1 MNSRR
6 TQASGELHAK
16 LREHTRQRATRHRWR
31 RCWHC
36 RPAVTHPRQPEHTTT
51 HAHPETPGPA
61 ATTNDNEAHDDIT
74 PTPGPAVS
82 YHQQQP
88 EQTMAT
94 TGRALSDDNHPRRPP
109 DTATPPDP
117 ATSPGT
123 RNRQPPAT
131 QTRTTGHRNTGRAAT
146 KRCGARQ
153 QAGPRTARLCVRSDA
168 EASLRRW
175 ERRWRPPHRS
185 TCP

>member
-16 LREHTRQRATRHRWR
+16 LREHTRQRATQPLWR
-31 RCWHC
+31 RCWHY
-36 RPAVTHPRQPEHTTT
+36 RPTVTHPRQPEHTTT
-51 HAHPETPGPA
+51 HAHPETPGPE
-61 ATTNDNEAHDDIT
+61 ATNNDNEAHDGIT

-82 YHQQQP
+82 YPQQQP

-94 TGRALSDDNHPRRPP
+94 TGRALPTGSYPP
-109 DTATPPDP
+109 ATPPDN
-117 ATSPGT
+117 ATPPDLATPGT
-123 RNRQPPAT
+123 LRRGHAT
-131 QTRTTGHRNTGRAAT
+131 PDTAAP

-153 QAGPRTARLCVRSDA
+153 QAGPRTARLCVRTDA
-168 EASLRRW
+168 RAHLRRW